1 MVINARAQVEN
12 FIKDT
17 QITNIHNFNGYCVTT
32 TQEYEVRF
40 GKAEPVGAP
49 KTEVTGVWY
58 NSYGFRD
65 KELSKDGK
73 IYEMKH
79 FYDNKGRI
87 VSQDIYL
94 NQKLYE
100 RRVFSHQKDGKIT
113 IITYNSK
120 GQEEKV
126 DVWGATTHT
135 IKKGEM
141 SAAGGKVS
149 KTIET
154 LNSKGFPI
162 SSTFTSNSNLLGQQ
176 LGSTSASRSIFY
188 NDHNDILK
196 ETVNMDANTAK
207 MMAIGAVFAG
217 KKFPKVI
224 EYRDYKYNK
233 DGNWISRYVY
243 YDGVCVEKQDRQ
255 FLTDQEYKAYE
266 HTIFAKMIKSED
278 KVNGHMVLNID
289 ETKLKSEL
297 NKISVIACKQKD
309 IHIESKVWVMGNGNL
324 SIDKNDTLKLSEID
338 RTILKSIVNA
348 ISKYTK
354 ISPAYELSQNG
365 IDKIN
370 VLESFD
376 LKIYGDISDEKSSTG
391 YTIKLIK
398 TPENTWKIENKT
410 ELQNK
415 GFTELEI
422 EKLISSYN
430 ISENKKNKVKLSIDR
445 TPLEFSVEIHWA
457 SNNGK
462 KESAYFRELRM
473 ASYTL
478 SKYNGF
484 TNVLNT
490 ISSALDTLSQ

>member
-1 MVINARAQVEN
+1 MRLPTFCRHFLSRVQV
-12 FIKDT
+12 
-17 QITNIHNFNGYCVTT
+17 
-32 TQEYEVRF
+32 
-40 GKAEPVGAP
+40 
-49 KTEVTGVWY
+49 
-58 NSYGFRD
+58 
-65 KELSKDGK
+65 
-73 IYEMKH
+73 
-79 FYDNKGRI
+79 
-87 VSQDIYL
+87 
-94 NQKLYE
+94 
-100 RRVFSHQKDGKIT
+100 
-113 IITYNSK
+113 
-120 GQEEKV
+120 
-126 DVWGATTHT
+126 
-135 IKKGEM
+135 
-141 SAAGGKVS
+141 
-149 KTIET
+149 
-154 LNSKGFPI
+154 
-162 SSTFTSNSNLLGQQ
+162 
-176 LGSTSASRSIFY
+176 
-188 NDHNDILK
+188 
-196 ETVNMDANTAK
+196 
-207 MMAIGAVFAG
+207 
-217 KKFPKVI
+217 
-224 EYRDYKYNK
+224 
-233 DGNWISRYVY
+233 RYVY

-289 ETKLKSEL
+289 EPELKSEL

-324 SIDKNDTLKLSEID
+324 SIDKNDTLKLSEFD

-354 ISPAYELSQNG
+354 ISPAYELSRNG

-376 LKIYGDISDEKSSTG
+376 LKIYGDISEEKSSTG

-445 TPLEFSVEIHWA
+445 TPLEFSVEMHWA